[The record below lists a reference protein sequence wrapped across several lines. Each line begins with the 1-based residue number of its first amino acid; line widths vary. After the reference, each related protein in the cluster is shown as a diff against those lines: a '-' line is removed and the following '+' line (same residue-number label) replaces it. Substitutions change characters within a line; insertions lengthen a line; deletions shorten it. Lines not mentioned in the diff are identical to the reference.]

1 MFLLYYYIYGDE
13 CRSPFRLCDMK
24 NPEPILKKAQ
34 LRINDNNNN
43 IASTFVVCYCRAFCS
58 ASDVCGPTTLMAE
71 RQQNREVWSHKN
83 FMRH

>member
-1 MFLLYYYIYGDE
+1 MYIYNHGMRTVTGLLLLFIE
-13 CRSPFRLCDMK
+13 
-24 NPEPILKKAQ
+24 
-34 LRINDNNNN
+34 NDNNNN